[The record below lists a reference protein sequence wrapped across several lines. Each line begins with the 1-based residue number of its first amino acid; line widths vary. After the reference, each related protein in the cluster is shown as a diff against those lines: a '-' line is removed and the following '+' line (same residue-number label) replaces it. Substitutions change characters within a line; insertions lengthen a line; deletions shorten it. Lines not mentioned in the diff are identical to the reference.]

1 MSKLII
7 KRPDLSQGGFLALP
21 HAIIRDRGLSI
32 DAIGILTVIASNAD
46 GWDYTVKSLAKSL
59 RITENRTRNAVREL
73 EAAGLLKRDQPIDPV
88 TRKTLDGTWTIDLTI
103 DRRSGINA
111 TAPTSTDDASPQV
124 ETVESIPAPRKSTR
138 LIEDHDQKISSRRG
152 APATA
157 SFSITDQ
164 MRSWAAENHPH
175 VNVDQATEKYIAYYA
190 DKTTSRQS
198 WEKWI
203 AREKAPVLSTAEAI
217 KEAGK
222 IDRRMRDLRDAG
234 DDDGA
239 TALFHAEL
247 APLIEKHDL
256 IRDEWGI
263 GFRKKPKPFNP
274 AEWSM
279 S

>member
-88 TRKTLDGTWTIDLTI
+88 TRKTLDGTWTIDLTT
-103 DRRSGINA
+103 DRRAGINA

-138 LIEDHDQKISSRRG
+138 LIEDHDQKISSRRE

-164 MRSWAAENHPH
+164 MRSWAQENHPH
-175 VNVDQATEKYIAYYA
+175 VNVDQATEKYLAYYA
-190 DKTTSRQS
+190 DKTTSRKS

-203 AREKAPVLSTAEAI
+203 AREKAPTLSTAEAI
-217 KEAGK
+217 KEAGE

-234 DDDGA
+234 DEDGA
-239 TALFHAEL
+239 TAIFHAEL
-247 APLIEKHDL
+247 APIIEKHDL
-256 IRDEWGI
+256 IRDDWGI

-279 S
+279 

>member
-1 MSKLII
+1 
-7 KRPDLSQGGFLALP
+7 
-21 HAIIRDRGLSI
+21 
-32 DAIGILTVIASNAD
+32 
-46 GWDYTVKSLAKSL
+46 
-59 RITENRTRNAVREL
+59 
-73 EAAGLLKRDQPIDPV
+73 
-88 TRKTLDGTWTIDLTI
+88 
-103 DRRSGINA
+103 
-111 TAPTSTDDASPQV
+111 
-124 ETVESIPAPRKSTR
+124 
-138 LIEDHDQKISSRRG
+138 
-152 APATA
+152 
-157 SFSITDQ
+157 
-164 MRSWAAENHPH
+164 MRSWAQENHPH

-190 DKTTSRQS
+190 DKTTSRKS

-203 AREKAPVLSTAEAI
+203 AREKAPVLSAAEAI